1 MALRVL
7 RKLHRWIGL
16 LLLLPL
22 LVEGITGTILTLEPL
37 WGQPS
42 LQSSAVTAPIPANAM
57 LQLARNL
64 APPGMR
70 ITRFNPPSADGAP
83 ATFYL
88 SANGPTRGGS
98 VVRID
103 PASLRQIGET
113 ESATGPI
120 GVAHGLHASLLIPGL
135 GGRSI
140 LGWTGIGLVLLILS
154 GIPLW
159 WPASG
164 QVRAAF
170 TVPSGARGVR
180 LHRRLHGA
188 LGIWLLPLLLLSGV
202 TGAVLGFPQTSRQW
216 LRLPAGGPPRAPTAS
231 IDQAPPEIPD
241 IDRAI
246 ALARAAL
253 PGTTPRMIIL
263 PAAREPVRLIMATPG
278 ASGAVA
284 NSVVQVAGG
293 RIVSVQNAADASGA
307 DLALRWMRDLHTGD
321 GIGLAGRLLVAL
333 AGLALPVFG
342 VTGAAMWWLK
352 RRNRQFL
359 KADRAASL
367 QAGE

>member
-1 MALRVL
+1 MTLRIL

-22 LVEGITGTILTLEPL
+22 LIEGLTGTILTLEPL
-37 WGQPS
+37 WARDSIQP
-42 LQSSAVTAPIPANAM
+42 SAVTAPIEANAV
-57 LQLARNL
+57 LQLARTL
-64 APPGMR
+64 APAGMR
-70 ITRFNPPSADGAP
+70 VTRFNPPPSAGAP
-83 ATFYL
+83 ATVYL
-88 SANGPTRGGS
+88 GEAGS
-98 VVRID
+98 PRAAAVLRID
-103 PASLRQIGET
+103 SAGLRQVGEI

-120 GVAHGLHASLLIPGL
+120 GVVHGLHASLLIPGL

-140 LGWTGIGLVLLILS
+140 LGWPGIGLALLILS

-159 WPASG
+159 WPATG

-170 TVPSGARGVR
+170 TVPSGARGLR

-202 TGAVLGFPQTSRQW
+202 TGTVLGFPQTSRQW
-216 LRLPAGGPPRAPTAS
+216 LGLPAGGPQRAPNVSTN
-231 IDQAPPEIPD
+231 QAPVEIPD

-246 ALARAAL
+246 ALARTAV

-263 PAAREPVRLIMATPG
+263 PAAREPIRLFMAAPG

-284 NSVVQVAGG
+284 NSVVQVSGA
-293 RIVSVQNAADASGA
+293 RIISVQAAADASGA
-307 DLALRWMRDLHTGD
+307 DLALRWMRDLHSGD

-352 RRNRQFL
+352 RAKRQRL
-359 KADRAASL
+359 QADRAATF
-367 QAGE
+367 QPAE